1 MRIPDHIIDQVR
13 EQSNIVDVI
22 GEHVRL
28 KKTGRNYTGLC
39 PFHNEKTPSFHV
51 NPERGIYKCF
61 GCGKAGNAITFV
73 TEYQHMGFVDAVKHL
88 AQKLGIQIP
97 EEHIDDPTGIY
108 ARKDAAFRVLSAVA
122 TYYADH
128 LGTSDGAPAR
138 TYFTSRGF
146 SDETVKA
153 WTLGASPASWDATMS
168 FLRSTGYTDEHLS
181 DAGLIVVRED
191 GRMYD
196 RFRGRAMFTIR
207 DDVGRVVGFSARI
220 LTDDPQQPKYIN
232 SPQSLVFDKSRV
244 LYGLDKAKRPIT
256 EHRLA
261 VLVEGQADVVS
272 MHQAGFTNTV
282 ASSGTAITLEHVQL
296 LRKYADT
303 VVLVFDADNAGQNA
317 TTKAIELALSTGLDV
332 RVVVLPSGT
341 DPDSLVRT
349 QGAPA
354 MRALLD
360 GAMSF
365 LQFQYERFHQLG
377 ALDNSLQQAKA
388 VRTLL
393 QWIAGVPDTLRH
405 PFLVRELADR
415 FRLQES
421 HLLGEL
427 QQIASTSAPPSRTS
441 RAATQ
446 PAAPPPSQTSVPQQH
461 ADVVRALILPSER
474 ELLRVALVAEH
485 GLALLMNKYH
495 VGEDTF
501 WSECG
506 RRMFRRIQ
514 YADEEHSDIIKSVL
528 DDDALSEAERR
539 ELADIVFTT
548 NEVSLKW
555 QSFEVEIPLL
565 DYSRNV
571 RDALVHLRMH
581 RLQAEINELTAG
593 IGSIPDID
601 EAGRVLYR
609 VQELTA
615 QREALRRVLNEH
627 PDTSQWLDAGIV

>member
-1 MRIPDHIIDQVR
+1 MRIPEHIIDQVR

-73 TEYQHMGFVDAVKHL
+73 TEFQHMGFVDAVKHL
-88 AQKLGIQIP
+88 AQKLGIPIP

-108 ARKDAAFRVLSAVA
+108 ARKDAAFRVLAAVTQFYVDQLA
-122 TYYADH
+122 
-128 LGTSDGAPAR
+128 TSDGAPAR
-138 TYFTSRGF
+138 AYFSSRAF
-146 SDETVKA
+146 TEETVNA
-153 WTLGASPASWDATMS
+153 WSLGISPGSWDATMS
-168 FLRSTGYTDEHLS
+168 HLKASGFTDEHLA
-181 DAGLIVVRED
+181 DAGLMVVRED

-232 SPQSLVFDKSRV
+232 SPQGLVYDKSRV
-244 LYGLDKAKRPIT
+244 LYGLDKAKRPIA
-256 EHRLA
+256 EKRVAL
-261 VLVEGQADVVS
+261 LVEGQADVVT
-272 MHQAGFTNTV
+272 MHQAGFKHSV
-282 ASSGTAITLEHVQL
+282 ASSGTALTLEHLQL
-296 LRKYADT
+296 IRKYADT
-303 VVLVFDADNAGQNA
+303 VVLIFDADNAGQNA
-317 TTKAIELALSTGLDV
+317 TTKAIELALSIGLDV
-332 RVVVLPSGT
+332 RVVVLPAGT
-341 DPDSLVRT
+341 DPDSLLRA

-354 MRALLD
+354 MQSLVD
-360 GAMSF
+360 GALTF
-365 LQFQYERFHQLG
+365 LQFQFERFQQLG
-377 ALDNSLQQAKA
+377 LLDNSLQQAKA

-393 QWIAGVPDTLRH
+393 QWIGGVPDSLRH
-405 PFLVRELADR
+405 PFLIRELAER

-421 HLLGEL
+421 HLLAEL
-427 QQIASTSAPPSRTS
+427 QQISSASGTHQRAPARSAASTSL
-441 RAATQ
+441 
-446 PAAPPPSQTSVPQQH
+446 PAAPPPSTTNQPNVTQ
-461 ADVVRALILPSER
+461 ALILPSER

-495 VGEDTF
+495 VTEDAF

-506 RRMFRRIQ
+506 RRMFKRIQ

-555 QSFEVEIPLL
+555 QSFEVEIPTL

-609 VQELTA
+609 VKELTS
-615 QREALRRVLNEH
+615 QREALRRVLHDH
-627 PDTSQWLDAGIV
+627 PDASEWLDAGIV

>member
-73 TEYQHMGFVDAVKHL
+73 TEFQHMGFVDAVKHL

-108 ARKDAAFRVLSAVA
+108 ARKDAAFRVLAAVA
-122 TYYADH
+122 DHYATH
-128 LGTSDGAPAR
+128 LTASDGAPAR
-138 TYFTSRGF
+138 SYFTSRGF
-146 SDETVKA
+146 SDATILG

-168 FLRSTGYTDEHLS
+168 FLKTNGYTDEHLS

-244 LYGLDKAKRPIT
+244 LYGLDKAKRPIA
-256 EHRLA
+256 EKRLA
-261 VLVEGQADVVS
+261 VLVEGQADVVT
-272 MHQAGFTNTV
+272 MHQAGFTHAV
-282 ASSGTAITLEHVQL
+282 ASSGTALTLEHVQL

-303 VVLVFDADNAGQNA
+303 IVLVFDADNAGQNA
-317 TTKAIELALSTGLDV
+317 TTKAIELALSIGLDV

-354 MRALLD
+354 MQALLD
-360 GAMSF
+360 AAMSF
-365 LQFQYERFHQLG
+365 LQFQYERFQNQGL
-377 ALDNSLQQAKA
+377 LDNSLQQAKA

-393 QWIAGVPDTLRH
+393 QWIAGVPDSLRH
-405 PFLVRELADR
+405 PFLIRELADR

-427 QQIASTSAPPSRTS
+427 QQISPTSAPKTRTPSIV
-441 RAATQ
+441 
-446 PAAPPPSQTSVPQQH
+446 APPQERT
-461 ADVVRALILPSER
+461 DIVRAMILPSER

-485 GLALLMNKYH
+485 GLALLMNQYR
-495 VGEDTF
+495 VTEDSF
-501 WSECG
+501 WSDCG
-506 RRMFRRIQ
+506 RKMFRRIQ
-514 YADEEHSDIIKSVL
+514 YAAEEHSDIIKSVL

-571 RDALVHLRMH
+571 RDALVHLKMH

-615 QREALRRVLNEH
+615 QREALRRVLNED
-627 PDTSQWLDAGIV
+627 PETSQWLDAGIV

>member
-73 TEYQHMGFVDAVKHL
+73 TEFQHMGFVDAVKHL

-108 ARKDAAFRVLSAVA
+108 ARKDAAFRVLAAVA
-122 TYYADH
+122 DHYATH
-128 LGTSDGAPAR
+128 LTTSDGAPAR

-146 SDETVKA
+146 SDATVLG

-168 FLRSTGYTDEHLS
+168 FLTTTGYTDEHLS

-244 LYGLDKAKRPIT
+244 LYGLDKAKRPIA
-256 EHRLA
+256 EKRLA
-261 VLVEGQADVVS
+261 VLVEGQADVVT
-272 MHQAGFTNTV
+272 MHQAGFTHAV
-282 ASSGTAITLEHVQL
+282 ASSGTALTLEHVQL

-303 VVLVFDADNAGQNA
+303 IVLVFDADNAGQNA
-317 TTKAIELALSTGLDV
+317 TTKAIELALSIGLDV

-354 MRALLD
+354 MQALLD
-360 GAMSF
+360 AAMSF
-365 LQFQYERFHQLG
+365 LHFQYERFQNQGL
-377 ALDNSLQQAKA
+377 LDNSLQQAKA

-393 QWIAGVPDTLRH
+393 QWIAGVPDSLRH
-405 PFLVRELADR
+405 PFLIRELAER

-427 QQIASTSAPPSRTS
+427 QQISPTSAPQKRIPSKV
-441 RAATQ
+441 
-446 PAAPPPSQTSVPQQH
+446 APPPERT
-461 ADVVRALILPSER
+461 DIVRAMILPSER

-485 GLALLMNKYH
+485 GLALLMNQYR
-495 VGEDTF
+495 VTEDSF

-506 RRMFRRIQ
+506 RKMFRRIQ

-565 DYSRNV
+565 NYSRSV
-571 RDALVHLRMH
+571 RDALVHLKMH

-615 QREALRRVLNEH
+615 QREALRRVLNED
-627 PDTSQWLDAGIV
+627 PETSQWLDAGIV